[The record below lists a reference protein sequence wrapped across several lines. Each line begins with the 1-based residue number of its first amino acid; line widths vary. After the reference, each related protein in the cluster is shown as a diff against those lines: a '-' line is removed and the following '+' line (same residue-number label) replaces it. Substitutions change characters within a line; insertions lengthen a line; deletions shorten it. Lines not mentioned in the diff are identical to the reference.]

1 MTTTSYQSNRP
12 AIIDS
17 ELPAQ
22 TSATNGMAL
31 ISNGASASWQFVS
44 AMIGTNAGQVPPNT
58 FANRILPPQ
67 NNNAGKVLIT
77 NGSNIEWSDVISALT
92 ARIAVLEQQV
102 HDLQNP

>member
-1 MTTTSYQSNRP
+1 MTTSYRDTRP
-12 AIIDS
+12 TIVDS

-22 TSATNGMAL
+22 TTATNGMAL
-31 ISNGASASWQFVS
+31 ISNGATASWQFIT

-58 FANRILPPQ
+58 VANRILPAQ
-67 NNNAGKVLIT
+67 NGNDNKVLVT
-77 NGSNIEWSDVISALT
+77 NGTNVVWSDVIATLT